1 MTAAGPA
8 PPAGREDRAGRVAP
22 DLPREAAPGRRRRPA
37 GKTAPDVL
45 PRVAG
50 AGPAPPAD
58 LLETIVAAT
67 RRAVADRRA
76 RRPLRELERAAA
88 ERRPRGGRFVAA
100 LADPRRC
107 SVIAECKRRSP
118 SRGVIRADYDPAAI
132 AAGYAE
138 AGAAAI
144 SVLTEPAFFDG
155 GLDHLGAVRACVD
168 PPLLQKDF
176 IVSEYQLLE
185 GRAAGADAALL
196 IAAGLDD
203 RTLRRLA
210 AEASGLGLA
219 VLAEAH
225 DRREL
230 DRVLAAGAAVVGVN
244 NRNLRTLAVDLEAS
258 RTLIEAVPEG
268 VVAVAESGLR
278 TAADLQALRGAGY
291 DAFLMGESLLGRPD
305 PGAELARLLAA
316 AGPAPRGPRP
326 PRGPGAAR

>member
-1 MTAAGPA
+1 MTAPA
-8 PPAGREDRAGRVAP
+8 PVP
-22 DLPREAAPGRRRRPA
+22 
-37 GKTAPDVL
+37 K
-45 PRVAG
+45 
-50 AGPAPPAD
+50 AD

-67 RRAVADRRA
+67 RTAVTERQAG
-76 RRPLRELERAAA
+76 RPLRDVERAAA
-88 ERRPRGGRFVAA
+88 ERQPRGDRFVAV
-100 LADPRRC
+100 LAEPDRY

-118 SRGVIRADYDPAAI
+118 SRGVIRADYEPAAI
-132 AAGYAE
+132 AAGYAA

-155 GLDHLGAVRACVD
+155 ALEHLAAVRQQVD
-168 PPLLQKDF
+168 IPLLQKDF

-203 RTLRRLA
+203 DMLRRLA
-210 AEASGLGLA
+210 AEAAGLGLA
-219 VLAEAH
+219 VLAEVH

-258 RTLIEAVPEG
+258 RILVEAIPEE

-278 TAADLQALRGAGY
+278 APADLQALRGTGY
-291 DAFLMGESLLGRPD
+291 DAFLIGESFMSRPD
-305 PGAELARLLAA
+305 PGAALAGMLDALD
-316 AGPAPRGPRP
+316 PAPRG
-326 PRGPGAAR
+326 ARSRVMA

>member
-1 MTAAGPA
+1 MTAPA
-8 PPAGREDRAGRVAP
+8 PVP
-22 DLPREAAPGRRRRPA
+22 
-37 GKTAPDVL
+37 K
-45 PRVAG
+45 
-50 AGPAPPAD
+50 AD

-67 RRAVADRRA
+67 RTAVTERQAG
-76 RRPLRELERAAA
+76 RPLRDVERAAA
-88 ERRPRGGRFVAA
+88 ERQPRGDRFVAV
-100 LADPRRC
+100 LAEPDRY

-118 SRGVIRADYDPAAI
+118 SRGVIRADYEPAAI
-132 AAGYAE
+132 AAGYAA

-155 GLDHLGAVRACVD
+155 ALEHLAAVRQQVD
-168 PPLLQKDF
+168 IPLLQKDF

-203 RTLRRLA
+203 GMLRRLA
-210 AEASGLGLA
+210 AEAAGLGLA
-219 VLAEAH
+219 VLAEVH

-258 RTLIEAVPEG
+258 RILVEAIPEE

-278 TAADLQALRGAGY
+278 APADLQALRGTGY
-291 DAFLMGESLLGRPD
+291 DAFLIGESFMSRPD
-305 PGAELARLLAA
+305 PGAALAGMLDALD
-316 AGPAPRGPRP
+316 PAPRG
-326 PRGPGAAR
+326 ARSRVMA

>member
-1 MTAAGPA
+1 MTAPA
-8 PPAGREDRAGRVAP
+8 PVP
-22 DLPREAAPGRRRRPA
+22 
-37 GKTAPDVL
+37 K
-45 PRVAG
+45 
-50 AGPAPPAD
+50 AD

-67 RRAVADRRA
+67 RTAVTERQAG
-76 RRPLRELERAAA
+76 RPLRDVERAAA
-88 ERRPRGGRFVAA
+88 ERQPRGDRFVAV
-100 LADPRRC
+100 LAEPDRY

-118 SRGVIRADYDPAAI
+118 SRGVIRSDYEPAAI
-132 AAGYAE
+132 AAGYAA

-155 GLDHLGAVRACVD
+155 ALEHLAAVRQQVD
-168 PPLLQKDF
+168 IPLLQKDF

-203 RTLRRLA
+203 DMLRRLA
-210 AEASGLGLA
+210 AEAAGLGLA
-219 VLAEAH
+219 VLAEVH

-258 RTLIEAVPEG
+258 RILVEAIPEE

-278 TAADLQALRGAGY
+278 APADLQALRGTGY
-291 DAFLMGESLLGRPD
+291 DAFLIGESFMSRPD
-305 PGAELARLLAA
+305 PGAALAGMLDALD
-316 AGPAPRGPRP
+316 PAPRG
-326 PRGPGAAR
+326 ARSRVMA